1 MFKKITSINKQIA
14 NNIQILISKD
24 SKRFGVCVLLFGIY
38 MDCST
43 IGISFK
49 IHPSFVNYI

>member
-14 NNIQILISKD
+14 NNIQILISRD

-49 IHPSFVNYI
+49 IHPIFVDYI